1 MFYEIRGDDDC
12 DRHYCAIR
20 HQSRHRSMRARH
32 APGPDAD
39 VAAAAWSALVSAAV
53 AAFAA
58 SVFAVAAAAV
68 VVAESLIAPC
78 ERVVGI

>member
-1 MFYEIRGDDDC
+1 
-12 DRHYCAIR
+12 
-20 HQSRHRSMRARH
+20 MRARH

-39 VAAAAWSALVSAAV
+39 VAAAAWSALVFVAV

-58 SVFAVAAAAV
+58 SVFAVAAAAA

-78 ERVVGI
+78 ERVVCI